1 MYSGLYIFIAI
12 NIGLALAFVGLQT
25 TIGFVIAALLVAE
38 CALYVV
44 WHLWETAKETP
55 REPGNET

>member
-12 NIGLALAFVGLQT
+12 NIALALAFFSLQT

-44 WHLWETAKETP
+44 WRLRRTAKEMQSRSGDVT
-55 REPGNET
+55 